1 MEQEGMK
8 KPAKRRRQHCRQKY
22 ADKGKCGAD
31 RPLPPTGQRNRHHQQ
46 YRKNPNGHVFIKN
59 HPAKN
64 ARRKWRAFANH
75 GTCGNIMA

>member
-1 MEQEGMK
+1 MK

-46 YRKNPNGHVFIKN
+46 YGKNPNEHGFIKN

-64 ARRKWRAFANH
+64 ARRKSRAFANLETP
-75 GTCGNIMA
+75 GIVVV